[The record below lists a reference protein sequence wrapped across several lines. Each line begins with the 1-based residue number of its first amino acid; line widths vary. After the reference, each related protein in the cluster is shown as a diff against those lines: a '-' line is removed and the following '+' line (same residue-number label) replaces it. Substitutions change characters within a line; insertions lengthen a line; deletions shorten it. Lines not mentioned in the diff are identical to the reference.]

1 VPARELV
8 HDHRADV
15 VAVAFVLA
23 ARIAQP
29 DDEQVERGA

>member
-8 HDHRADV
+8 RNHRADV
-15 VAVAFVLA
+15 VAIALVLA